1 MSDDELGKRVAKF
14 DVNILEEASYILW
27 YIWKERYTGFET
39 LQACISALSANLEL
53 YRCLKSAHRCRS
65 YDVIR
70 NWNSSPEPSI
80 VGDAA
85 IDGGVKAFLAE
96 IRPALTRL
104 VAGEQSFAAWSPEGR
119 NFSDEVVQHLA
130 SLQIPSIK
138 GKPNLLLH
146 DLGSFSTDDRLR
158 KRLDNIFMPSNHTFL
173 VNTSGSGKTRLLL
186 EGLCQNWGFYFTSL
200 IDSSLLGSSD
210 VQNAINTRISD
221 SPNFHPHLPPA
232 GSPTY
237 EASLERNRKIA
248 NRIFRHIFL
257 ARLYVF
263 HLFVQTMRDHMACT
277 GTTDTQVYKHRWVF
291 LQLQPSVVHPHVW
304 DVFDE
309 LSSKLSK
316 ASDAFVNSTTMEL
329 LTSVR
334 SLCSGGAGLDAFF
347 CVLDEAQYAATQ
359 MQTAFRS
366 DHNAAHRPILREI
379 VRAWESQTSGRGVF
393 MVVAGTGISKDV
405 VDQAMASA
413 IMKDSRYRWC
423 SDTGAFDHEDVQQE
437 YMRKYLPSAYLE
449 GDAGKR
455 LLERVWYWLHGRHR
469 FTAGYVSELLLNG
482 FEQPHALLNAYVHHF
497 SGFTVTDGADFIEP
511 QTEPLPVLSQ
521 YKLDF
526 SKLNK
531 REDMLATI
539 HQLSAHYLMRATF
552 PNPLGKDEEIY
563 VEYGFARFVDS
574 ETKTVVVDEPLV
586 LLAATHWLNRNSRTC
601 YKYFAKKIHYH
612 DPVSNGF
619 ENYIAFCLDMALSK
633 SRLVRDVF
641 TFQAPVPA
649 WANLEAKLVALHRT
663 GMGTLE
669 LSPVR
674 HFDFVGPSLTL
685 GVNAKSPEEMAAWL
699 DARKPAAMCFPHTS
713 MGPDM
718 MLVLQLSDGSLVW
731 VAVQTK
737 YSQGR
742 NGSITRPLLK
752 QAMRSVTPSLFYV
765 DKEGNKFC
773 PSSHPD
779 LYDRTRDLLKA
790 LPNRRLDAGT
800 CSVLRVIVSFPADT
814 NLKRCINEDPDSEGH
829 PIATLNMDLLKQL
842 TRKMSPVDYLQVLQD
857 PLLKSGVKRK
867 RVPAGDGAVSGSGKR
882 IKLKI

>member
-1 MSDDELGKRVAKF
+1 DDELGKRVAKF

-39 LQACISALSANLEL
+39 LQACIGALSANLEL
-53 YRCLKSAHRCRS
+53 YRCLKNAHRCRS
-65 YDVIR
+65 YEVIR

-119 NFSDEVVQHLA
+119 NFSDEVVQHLEG
-130 SLQIPSIK
+130 SRICF
-138 GKPNLLLH
+138 LH

-158 KRLDNIFMPSNHTFL
+158 KRLDNIFMPSNHTCVDSSHFL

-263 HLFVQTMRDHMACT
+263 HLFAQTMRDHMACT

-531 REDMLATI
+531 THTTSCARHSQTHSAKTKKSTSNTASRASSTPRPK
-539 HQLSAHYLMRATF
+539 LSSSTSPSSSSPQRT
-552 PNPLGKDEEIY
+552 G
-563 VEYGFARFVDS
+563 S
-574 ETKTVVVDEPLV
+574 TETAVRVTS
-586 LLAATHWLNRNSRTC
+586 T
-601 YKYFAKKIHYH
+601 FAKKIHYH
-612 DPVSNGF
+612 DPISNGF

-663 GMGTLE
+663 GMGALE

-685 GVNAKSPEEMAAWL
+685 GVNAKSPEEMTAWL

-718 MLVLQLSDGSLVW
+718 MLALQLSDGSLVW

-790 LPNRRLDAGT
+790 LPNRRLDTGT

-867 RVPAGDGAVSGSGKR
+867 RVPAGDGAASGSGKR